1 MGDEFFEHDTQTP
14 SEKDV
19 AEAFGSRF
27 LGVVDVGDKKIRTK
41 ILRVRK
47 GEVEDRKTGKL
58 KKKIVVFFE
67 SIDKGLILNGV
78 NRETL
83 EIAFGK
89 KPADWLNAIVGIFVD
104 PNVMFGGLKKGG
116 VRLRALLPPAP
127 AAKPVPKPAPATSS
141 EPTSEWKE
149 EGDPGPHPAK
159 FEPVA

>member
-41 ILRVRK
+41 ICGK
-47 GEVEDRKTGKL
+47 KEEVEDRKTGKL

-116 VRLRALLPPAP
+116 VRLRLRVLTPAAAEADIEARTGRRPPASDW
-127 AAKPVPKPAPATSS
+127 A
-141 EPTSEWKE
+141 E
-149 EGDPGPHPAK
+149 EGDPGPDPAD
-159 FEPVA
+159 FEPAD